1 MLSGNELKQ
10 TLTRGWGWTCCHIS
24 KAREEWIKLR
34 NDAVIKQYGLQESPK
49 KEWHVPAVTRALV
62 KTTPTVTHH
71 ISLQKRNFVFHILIC
86 HGAVI
91 YIKDE
96 GKEKYKIFSP
106 LDCKEIRPVHP
117 KGNQSYGRTDAEAET
132 PIVWPPDVKN

>member
-34 NDAVIKQYGLQESPK
+34 NDAVIKQKGLQESPK

-96 GKEKYKIFSP
+96 GKEKYKIFT
-106 LDCKEIRPVHP
+106 PVFMATQFLFYDLVCL
-117 KGNQSYGRTDAEAET
+117 G
-132 PIVWPPDVKN
+132 